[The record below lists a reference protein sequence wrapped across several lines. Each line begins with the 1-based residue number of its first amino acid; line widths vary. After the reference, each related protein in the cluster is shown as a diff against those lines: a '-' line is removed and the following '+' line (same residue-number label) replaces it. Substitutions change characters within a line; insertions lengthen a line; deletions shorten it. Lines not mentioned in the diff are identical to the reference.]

1 MVIKSIIVVAAIVFA
16 FLGSHHVSKNERPE
30 E

>member
-1 MVIKSIIVVAAIVFA
+1 MVIKSIIVLGAIVFA
-16 FLGSHHVSKNERPE
+16 FLGSRHVFKNERPE